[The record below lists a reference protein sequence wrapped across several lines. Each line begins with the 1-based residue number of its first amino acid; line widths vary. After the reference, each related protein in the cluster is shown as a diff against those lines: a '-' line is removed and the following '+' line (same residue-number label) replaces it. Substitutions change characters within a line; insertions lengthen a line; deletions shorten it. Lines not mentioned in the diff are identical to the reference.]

1 MYNLGSDAQSPLQ
14 PQPNLALWS
23 LPLSALTRE
32 KLAQAADL
40 VRDSGAHVWLTFV
53 RETGEGSDPALPF
66 ICETGL
72 VWISAL
78 MVGRD
83 GRKVAVVGNYDA
95 DPLKHSGDWDEVIP
109 YVQGIRA
116 PLLEVLESWIPEGE
130 TPRIAINFS
139 EDDDKADGI
148 THGLFRLLTSHL
160 AGTRFAGS
168 LESAHP
174 IVSRLR
180 GIKTSEEVRR
190 LRAAIA
196 ATDGI
201 FSTVP
206 GRLKLGLDERS
217 LYDKIQADIDAN
229 RWGYGWSRSGNPIVN
244 FGPDSM
250 IGHGVPSSQVHLRPG
265 YLVHI
270 DLGVIVEG
278 YSSDIQRCWYVAEPG
293 ETALPADLEAGLA
306 AVTGAIQAGA
316 DRLKPGVLGHEV
328 DAAARA
334 FLVNAGYPEYLHAL
348 GHQVGR
354 VAHDGGSLLGPRW
367 ERYGRLPDV
376 PIEEGEVYTL
386 ELGVTLPGRG
396 YLGLEEMVRV
406 GPNGMEWL
414 STPQRK
420 IPVLTVTETL

>member
-1 MYNLGSDAQSPLQ
+1 M
-14 PQPNLALWS
+14 
-23 LPLSALTRE
+23 SALTRE
-32 KLAQAADL
+32 KLAQAATL
-40 VRDSGAHVWLTFV
+40 VRESGAHVWLTFV

-78 MVGRD
+78 LVGRD

-116 PLLEVLESWIPEGE
+116 PLLETLESWIPKGE
-130 TPRIAINFS
+130 QPRIAVNFS
-139 EDDDKADGI
+139 EDDDKADGL

-160 AGTRFAGS
+160 EGTRFAGS

-180 GIKTSEEVRR
+180 GLKTSEEIRR
-190 LRAAIA
+190 LREAIT

-201 FSTVP
+201 FATVP
-206 GRLKLGLDERS
+206 GRLHLDLDERT
-217 LYDKIQADIDAN
+217 LYRMIQADIDAN

-250 IGHGVPSSQVHLRPG
+250 IGHGVPSAEVRLRPG
-265 YLVHI
+265 HLVHI
-270 DLGVIVEG
+270 DLGVIVDG

-293 ETALPADLEAGLA
+293 ESTLPADLEAALA

-316 DRLKPGVLGHEV
+316 NRLRPGVKGYEV
-328 DAAARA
+328 DAAARS
-334 FLVNAGYPEYLHAL
+334 FLISTGYPEYMHAL

-367 ERYGRLPDV
+367 ERYGRLPDE
-376 PIEEGEVYTL
+376 PIEEGQVYTL
-386 ELGVTLPGRG
+386 ELGVTVPGRG

-406 GPNGMEWL
+406 GESGIEWL
-414 STPQRK
+414 STPQRS
-420 IPVLTVTETL
+420 IPVLTLNESR

>member
-1 MYNLGSDAQSPLQ
+1 MSE
-14 PQPNLALWS
+14 
-23 LPLSALTRE
+23 LTRE

-40 VRDSGAHVWLTFV
+40 VRGSGVHVWLTFV

-116 PLLEVLESWIPEGE
+116 PLLETLETWIPEGE
-130 TPRIAINFS
+130 TPRIAVNFS
-139 EDDDKADGI
+139 EDDDKADGL
-148 THGLFRLLTSHL
+148 THGLFRLLNGHL
-160 AGTRFAGS
+160 KGTRFEGT
-168 LESAHP
+168 LESAHS

-180 GIKTSEEVRR
+180 GIKTCEEIRR
-190 LRAAIA
+190 IRAAIA
-196 ATDGI
+196 ATDSI

-206 GRLKLGLDERS
+206 SRLQLGLDERS
-217 LYDKIQADIDAN
+217 LYDAIQAEMDAN
-229 RWGYGWSRSGNPIVN
+229 RWGYGWSRAGNPIVN

-250 IGHGVPSSQVHLRPG
+250 IGHGVPSSDIRLQPG
-265 YLVHI
+265 HLVHI
-270 DLGVIVEG
+270 DLGVIVDG
-278 YSSDIQRCWYVAEPG
+278 YSSDIQRCWYVAKPG
-293 ETALPADLEAGLA
+293 ETALPEDLAQGLA

-316 DRLKPGVLGHEV
+316 DILKPGVAGWQV

-334 FLVNAGYPEYLHAL
+334 CLVSTGFPEYLHAL

-367 ERYGRLPDV
+367 ERYGRLPEV
-376 PIEEGEVYTL
+376 PVEEGQVYTL

-406 GPNGMEWL
+406 GSEGVEWL
-414 STPQRK
+414 SNPQRA
-420 IPVLTVTETL
+420 ISVS

>member
-1 MYNLGSDAQSPLQ
+1 
-14 PQPNLALWS
+14 
-23 LPLSALTRE
+23 LSALTRE
-32 KLAQAADL
+32 KLAQAATL
-40 VRDSGAHVWLTFV
+40 VRESGAHVWLTFV

-78 MVGRD
+78 LVGRD
-83 GRKVAVVGNYDA
+83 ERKVAVVGNYDA

-116 PLLEVLESWIPEGE
+116 PLLEILESWIPKDEQ
-130 TPRIAINFS
+130 PRIAVNFS
-139 EDDDKADGI
+139 EDDDKADGL

-180 GIKTSEEVRR
+180 GLKTSEEIRR
-190 LRAAIA
+190 LREAIA

-201 FSTVP
+201 FATVP
-206 GRLKLGLDERS
+206 ERLQLDLDERT
-217 LYDKIQADIDAN
+217 LYNMIQADIDAN

-250 IGHGVPSSQVHLRPG
+250 IGHGVPSAEVRLRPG
-265 YLVHI
+265 HLVHI
-270 DLGVIVEG
+270 DLGVIVDG

-293 ETALPADLEAGLA
+293 ETTLSADLAQALA

-316 DRLKPGVLGHEV
+316 DGLRPGVKGYEV
-328 DAAARA
+328 DALARD
-334 FLVNAGYPEYLHAL
+334 FLVCAGYQEYMHAL

-367 ERYGRLPDV
+367 ERYGRLPEEPV
-376 PIEEGEVYTL
+376 EEGQVYTL
-386 ELGVTLPGRG
+386 ELGVTVPGRG

-406 GPNGMEWL
+406 GKAGVEWL
-414 STPQRK
+414 STPQRT
-420 IPVLTVTETL
+420 IPVLSLT